1 MRPIKIRLKIIVGHW
16 QSTGCW
22 TMRRSMKSIDA
33 VRQLMHNSSESVI
46 DSGSRPLTDRISS
59 FQKNE
64 KCTIMGRI
72 MAHYATYGNCGN
84 NNNLTDSLTLPLG
97 LQQKQKGKLA
107 RWKEKEKKKISG
119 STGLCVLLFA
129 DVSTVLFYSLLLT
142 YFVIYYQR
150 PRVQ

>member
-84 NNNLTDSLTLPLG
+84 NNNLDMCNWLTEAPKTNAMRNNNFNVTRMAMHAKVHAHTRAPEPNVLCRHIASLDSNMNKRLNN
-97 LQQKQKGKLA
+97 
-107 RWKEKEKKKISG
+107 
-119 STGLCVLLFA
+119 
-129 DVSTVLFYSLLLT
+129 
-142 YFVIYYQR
+142 
-150 PRVQ
+150 